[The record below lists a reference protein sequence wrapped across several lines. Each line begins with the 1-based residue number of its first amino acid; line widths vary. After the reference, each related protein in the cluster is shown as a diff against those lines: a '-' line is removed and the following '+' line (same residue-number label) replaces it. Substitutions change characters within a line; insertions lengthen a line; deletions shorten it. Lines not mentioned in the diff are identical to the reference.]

1 MAKKRKPMAKK
12 RKKNNNHSFLI
23 VIGLF
28 IVVLIIIAIAILSKD
43 NTADP
48 GATQS
53 ADPGVSALASATP
66 TVAPSGNIGPTATVS
81 ASDMPTTPTESLQ
94 PTQSPEPIPSIQQTE
109 LSIPSNKVF
118 VIHLTVDSGE
128 MNPSDEQLFDDDL
141 YFIPTE
147 EPDEYDYSSTKVLV
161 LVTDH
166 RGNSRIARY
175 DAPSISLKINR
186 NTPSGMLS
194 DEDALSQLS
203 IRIDGAQNLHLTWA
217 GETKRITAEGTDD
230 SSITATHGGKELT
243 VSARPIGL
251 RNKSDYQQ

>member
-1 MAKKRKPMAKK
+1 MAKK
-12 RKKNNNHSFLI
+12 RKKKNNNSFLI

-28 IVVLIIIAIAILSKD
+28 IVVLIIIAIAILSRD

-53 ADPGVSALASATP
+53 AEPGSSTTVTAPATA
-66 TVAPSGNIGPTATVS
+66 APSGNAPTATVG
-81 ASDMPTTPTESLQ
+81 ASEQPSSTESPQ
-94 PTQSPEPIPSIQQTE
+94 ATQSTEPIPSIQQTE

-128 MNPSDEQLFDDDL
+128 INPSDQQLFDDDL

-161 LVTDH
+161 LITDH

-175 DAPSISLKINR
+175 DSPSISLKINR

-194 DEDALSQLS
+194 DEDALAQLS
-203 IRIDGAQNLHLTWA
+203 IRVDGAQNLHLTWA
-217 GETKRITAEGTDD
+217 GQTKRITAEDAD
-230 SSITATHGGKELT
+230 NSSITTTHGGKELT